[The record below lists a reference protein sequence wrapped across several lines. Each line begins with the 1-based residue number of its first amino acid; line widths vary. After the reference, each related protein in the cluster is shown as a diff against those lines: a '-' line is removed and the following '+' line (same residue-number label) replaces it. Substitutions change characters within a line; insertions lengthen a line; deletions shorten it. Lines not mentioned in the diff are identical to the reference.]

1 MPKTCPVCAT
11 TYPDTDAFC
20 PKDGSTLRLDEG
32 ATSLVGS
39 VIADRYLVSKL
50 LGEGGMGQV
59 YLAGHVRLPQQA
71 AIKVL
76 HASMVQDAGAI
87 ARFNR
92 EAANA
97 ARIEHERV
105 ARVFDFGETNTGLVY
120 LAMEFVPGRTLRSL
134 LEEQGRLA
142 PARAANIVYQVGEG
156 LDAAHRLNIV
166 HRDLKPDNV
175 LVVTDESGV
184 DRCKVVDFGIA
195 KALNESDKQRT
206 QLTQVGSIIGTPEY
220 MSPEQVLGEE
230 IDARSDVYALA
241 LVAFHLFT
249 GSLPFGGATPE
260 RLLTAR
266 LIEAPSPLAVAA
278 PDVAWPDDLQAV
290 FDRAL
295 SSDVASRTPSA
306 LQFADELVAAVEAW
320 TGEPLLRGRT
330 PLSTYAVTG
339 VSGAAT
345 PITTARVATGT
356 PVRGSATVP
365 AAAAGATTPMPVAGA
380 RDVAGGAS
388 RGGSSRII
396 AAVAGLAVVAVA
408 GFMLTRGGDG
418 ASSATA
424 PTVAA
429 GDSTVV
435 AAGDAPASAAEGN
448 AASGDRGAAGTPAT
462 SGPAREG
469 GVRPPDA
476 GAAPGGAAA
485 RDAGNGASSATV
497 PTPNTVAPSGDG
509 NASAGGAA
517 GADVRR
523 ALDTLDR
530 VTELSGIGPLNQLL
544 SRVPTASDSARVY
557 IKLAILQ
564 ARAGNEVAACV
575 AFRGLKRQARTDGQL
590 QMIQRLQANEFFAAC
605 I

>member
-11 TYPDTDAFC
+11 TYPDSDAFC

-175 LVVTDESGV
+175 LVVTDEAGV

-295 SSDVASRTPSA
+295 SSDVASRTTSA

-320 TGEPLLRGRT
+320 TGEPLMRGRT

-345 PITTARVATGT
+345 PIATARVATGT

-365 AAAAGATTPMPVAGA
+365 AAAAGATTPMPVARA

-424 PTVAA
+424 PTIAS

-435 AAGDAPASAAEGN
+435 AAGDAPASAAEGST
-448 AASGDRGAAGTPAT
+448 ASGDRGAAGTPAT
-462 SGPAREG
+462 SGPARDG

-485 RDAGNGASSATV
+485 REAGNGASSATV
-497 PTPNTVAPSGDG
+497 PTPNVVAPSGEGD
-509 NASAGGAA
+509 ASAAGAA

-530 VTELSGIGPLNQLL
+530 VTELSAIGPLNQLL

-557 IKLAILQ
+557 IKLALLQ
-564 ARAGNEVAACV
+564 ATAGNEVAACV

>member
-134 LEEQGRLA
+134 LEEQKRLA

-175 LVVTDESGV
+175 LVVTDDAGV

-230 IDARSDVYALA
+230 IDARSDVYALG

-365 AAAAGATTPMPVAGA
+365 SAGAGATTPMPVAGA
-380 RDVAGGAS
+380 RDVAGGAA
-388 RGGSSRII
+388 RGGSSRLI

-408 GFMLTRGGDG
+408 GFMLTRGGG
-418 ASSATA
+418 TTSANVPAIAAS
-424 PTVAA
+424 
-429 GDSTVV
+429 DSTVV
-435 AAGDAPASAAEGN
+435 AAGDTRARAAEGN

-462 SGPAREG
+462 SAPARDG
-469 GVRPPDA
+469 GVRPADA
-476 GAAPGGAAA
+476 GAAQGGTAA

-497 PTPNTVAPSGDG
+497 PTPNMVAPSGDG
-509 NASAGGAA
+509 DASAGGAA

-530 VTELSGIGPLNQLL
+530 VTDVSGIGPLNQLL

-557 IKLAILQ
+557 IKLALLQ
-564 ARAGNEVAACV
+564 ATAGNEVAACV